1 MDNSYWISGIH
12 AVQAALNNK
21 ERDVLEIVLLSILNI

>member
-21 ERDVLEIVLLSILNI
+21 ERDVIPTQE